1 MLLIKIRRMRWVER
15 VACMRESERDNKY
28 KILVRK
34 PEGKRSLGTSRH
46 RWEDNIRMDLN
57 EIGWEVVNRIYLARD
72 KHHWQLL

>member
-46 RWEDNIRMDLN
+46 RWEDNIRMDHR
-57 EIGWEVVNRIYLARD
+57 EIGWKVVDWIHLAQDRD
-72 KHHWQLL
+72 QWQHL